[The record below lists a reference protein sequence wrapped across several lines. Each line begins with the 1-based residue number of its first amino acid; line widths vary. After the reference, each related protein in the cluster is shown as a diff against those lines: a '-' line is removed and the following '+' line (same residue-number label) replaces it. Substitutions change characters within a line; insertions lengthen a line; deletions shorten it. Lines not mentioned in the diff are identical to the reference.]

1 MNIYI
6 SNRVS
11 VLLRSI
17 YYDVDAT
24 LTYSLSNTNRHPYN
38 LNSDRRITICRSLS
52 DLEIMQE
59 TLIHE
64 NNI

>member
-1 MNIYI
+1 MNIYSSNQI
-6 SNRVS
+6 SI
-11 VLLRSI
+11 LLRSI
-17 YYDVDAT
+17 YYEFDAA

-52 DLEIMQE
+52 DLEVMQE

>member
-1 MNIYI
+1 MNIYS
-6 SNRVS
+6 SNQIS

-17 YYDVDAT
+17 YYDFDAT
-24 LTYSLSNTNRHPYN
+24 FHCSLADSNIRRYN
-38 LNSDRRITICRSLS
+38 LRSDRRITICRSLS
-52 DLEIMQE
+52 DLEVMQE